1 MKDKMKKALPIA
13 LSLGLLMTGCTS
25 KYEAY
30 CRIKDIEAKA
40 NHKGTY
46 KPLTVRGPMTLGQGA
61 ELGLEVPNMPYQHT
75 PIPDGAATQAGL
87 IKSLAGMAAILGL
100 GLYGIHGAG
109 DSNSTTNSYNTTTT
123 GGCQ

>member
-1 MKDKMKKALPIA
+1 MKDRRIIALPIA
-13 LSLGLLMTGCTS
+13 LSLGLLMAGCTS

-46 KPLTVRGPMTLGQGA
+46 RPLTVRGPMTLGQGA
-61 ELGLEVPNMPYQHT
+61 ELGLEVPNMPYRHT

-109 DSNSTTNSYNTTTT
+109 NSTSTANSHNTTTT